1 MHEKIRKWLPWV
13 MIVLFIAVVYGP
25 RWIDNATANR
35 FGKPLFAYPLPENAV
50 LVSQDAARDG
60 EGVITAALLL
70 QTDQSIEELEA
81 YYADLQ
87 IEPVKDGQ
95 TISVEAKA
103 LTEADLDVLKTAKLY
118 VEGEQYRFVY
128 VTSK

>member
-1 MHEKIRKWLPWV
+1 MQENLKKWLPWA
-13 MIVLFIAVVYGP
+13 MILLFIAVVFGP
-25 RWIDNATANR
+25 RWVGNATANH
-35 FGKPLFAYPLPENAV
+35 FGKPLFEYPLPEDAV

-70 QTDQSIEELEA
+70 QTDWSSEELEA

-95 TISVEAKA
+95 MISVEAKA
-103 LTEADLDVLKTAKLY
+103 LTEADLDVLKTAKMY
-118 VEGEQYRFVY
+118 TEGGHYQFVY